1 MLLEQIKDV
10 LDGEDIIVN
19 VPYIEWEKKVADNAI
34 KYVKDNGLTNLCI
47 AVEEMA
53 ELQQT
58 ITKMVRGKGDKA
70 FVTEELADVYLGMR
84 FINKV
89 YNVNIDIDKH
99 IYPSL
104 DEVDFIKMHTDK
116 YSIYEILKAINTFQ
130 GVVLDAIIYQNTK
143 NLESKGN
150 DLIDALESLKI
161 LYDISNKDVYKIRNY
176 KVHRLSERIINK
188 TKI

>member
-1 MLLEQIKDV
+1 MLLEKIKDV

-53 ELQQT
+53 ELQQS

-89 YNVNIDIDKH
+89 YNVNINCK
-99 IYPSL
+99 
-104 DEVDFIKMHTDK
+104 
-116 YSIYEILKAINTFQ
+116 EI
-130 GVVLDAIIYQNTK
+130 
-143 NLESKGN
+143 S
-150 DLIDALESLKI
+150 
-161 LYDISNKDVYKIRNY
+161 
-176 KVHRLSERIINK
+176 
-188 TKI
+188 